1 MADIFF
7 LPILNAFI
15 IIAIGYA
22 VYRTIGFDQK
32 RISDLLIYVTGPALI
47 FTSLYLQQFV
57 PAEFFALAFA
67 SIAIILI
74 CGIAMKAILASQK
87 ISSNGMLL
95 PAMFMN
101 SGYLGYPVALFAL
114 GEAGLAM
121 AVIFDAVE
129 TLAMFTL
136 GVFLV
141 QDATKRK
148 RERAMQILMLPLIYA
163 IILGIGLNM
172 AQITV
177 PDIAIQPLKL
187 IGSVTIPLALLSVGA
202 RLGELKVFSWK
213 IPVLSLLVRFALG
226 FAIAFAFVELFNI
239 TGLVRSVIL
248 LLSVMP
254 PAVNSFVLNQKFGKK
269 EDSEAA
275 ASAVF
280 IGTLLSFIVVGA
292 VLAIINA

>member
-22 VYRTIGFDQK
+22 VYRTIGFDQQK
-32 RISDLLIYVTGPALI
+32 ISDLLIYVTGPALI
-47 FTSLYLQQFV
+47 FTSLYTQQFV
-57 PAEFFALAFA
+57 LSEFFALGLAA
-67 SIAIILI
+67 IAIILI
-74 CGIAMKAILASQK
+74 CGIVMKVFLASQK
-87 ISSNGMLL
+87 ISSNGMMM

-129 TLAMFTL
+129 TLTMFTL

-141 QDATKRK
+141 QDSTKRK
-148 RERAMQILMLPLIYA
+148 RERAVQILMLPLIYA
-163 IILGIGLNM
+163 IVLGIGLNL
-172 AQITV
+172 ARFPV

-187 IGSVTIPLALLSVGA
+187 VGSVTIPLALLSIGA
-202 RLGELKVFSWK
+202 RLAELKVFSWK
-213 IPVLSLLVRFALG
+213 IPAASLFVRFVVG
-226 FAIAFAFVELFNI
+226 FAIGFAFVEFFNI
-239 TGLVRSVIL
+239 TGLVRAVIL

-254 PAVNSFVLNQKFGKK
+254 PAVNSFVLNQKFGRK

-280 IGTLLSFIVVGA
+280 IGTLLSFVVVGA
-292 VLAIINA
+292 VLAIV